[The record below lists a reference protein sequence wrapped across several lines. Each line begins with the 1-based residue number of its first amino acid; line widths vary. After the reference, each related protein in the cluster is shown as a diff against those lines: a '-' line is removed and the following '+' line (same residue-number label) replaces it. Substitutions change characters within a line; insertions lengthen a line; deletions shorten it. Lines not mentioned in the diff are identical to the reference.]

1 MIKVISLLAGV
12 SFSPHA
18 ANFIRPLEYTHGS
31 AHDLDSI
38 TLYFSRLVLGVQL
51 VLAGVRKY
59 MSGCFLPALHNCIR
73 PKTSFVNR
81 DTWSAR

>member
-31 AHDLDSI
+31 AHDLDSV

-59 MSGCFLPALHNCIR
+59 MSDYILSVLHNPINPRTCL
-73 PKTSFVNR
+73 VNR
-81 DTWSAR
+81 DTRSAR

>member
-1 MIKVISLLAGV
+1 MPLDTEANDEVISLLAGV

-18 ANFIRPLEYTHGS
+18 ANFIRPLEYTYGS
-31 AHDLDSI
+31 AHGLDSV

-59 MSGCFLPALHNCIR
+59 ISGYFLSIPHNCIG
-73 PKTSFVNR
+73 P
-81 DTWSAR
+81 